1 LKECVMPTNLPVAFL
16 GANAVVTKSRSKVF
30 DDDFF
35 AVALFSGTGLLLALI
50 AITCGEQGIW
60 F

>member
-1 LKECVMPTNLPVAFL
+1 MPTNIPVASP
-16 GANAVVTKSRSKVF
+16 GANAASIKDLTKGF
-30 DDDFF
+30 DGDLF
-35 AVALFSGTGLLLALI
+35 AVALFSSIGLLLALI

>member
-1 LKECVMPTNLPVAFL
+1 MPTNIPIAFL
-16 GANAVVTKSRSKVF
+16 GANAVGTKSRSKVF

-35 AVALFSGTGLLLALI
+35 AIAFFSGGGLLLALI